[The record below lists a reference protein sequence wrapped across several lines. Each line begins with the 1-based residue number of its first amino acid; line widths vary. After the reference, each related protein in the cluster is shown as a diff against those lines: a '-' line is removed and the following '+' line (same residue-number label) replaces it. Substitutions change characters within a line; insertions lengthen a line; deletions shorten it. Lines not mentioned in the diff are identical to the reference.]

1 MLSLSKHDTI
11 ETPQPLSI
19 PRLGVDI
26 SPFDSHQCGELFA
39 YSTHLRSGKD
49 GDAAYVTRETL
60 G

>member
-26 SPFDSHQCGELFA
+26 NPFDSHQRGEPFA
-39 YSTHLRSGKD
+39 YWEHLRSGKD
-49 GDAAYVTRETL
+49 GDAA
-60 G
+60 